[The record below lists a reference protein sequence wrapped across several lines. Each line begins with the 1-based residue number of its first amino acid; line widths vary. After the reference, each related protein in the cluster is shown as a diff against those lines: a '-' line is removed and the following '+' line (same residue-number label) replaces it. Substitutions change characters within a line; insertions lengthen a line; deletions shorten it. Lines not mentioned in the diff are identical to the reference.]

1 MLPVAILSGG
11 LATRL
16 RPITEKIPKALV
28 EVAGKPFILWQL
40 AYLKSQ
46 GVNKVVICTGYLGEM
61 IEKMVGNGR
70 DIGLEV
76 IYSRDGPHLL
86 GTGGAL
92 KQALPFLGDA
102 FFVLYGDSFL
112 PTSFSF
118 VERSWHALEKP
129 AVMTVLKNEGRWD
142 KSNVLFH
149 DGELIEYSKEL
160 PYPEMR
166 HIDYGLGIISSDS
179 LLAST
184 DLKSF
189 DLANYYQALSRE
201 GDLGG
206 VEVFERF
213 YEIGSHA
220 GLKEADVFL
229 GRYKL

>member
-112 PTSFSF
+112 PTSLLYS
-118 VERSWHALEKP
+118 SIIHSIIWAL
-129 AVMTVLKNEGRWD
+129 V
-142 KSNVLFH
+142 
-149 DGELIEYSKEL
+149 
-160 PYPEMR
+160 
-166 HIDYGLGIISSDS
+166 
-179 LLAST
+179 
-184 DLKSF
+184 
-189 DLANYYQALSRE
+189 
-201 GDLGG
+201 
-206 VEVFERF
+206 
-213 YEIGSHA
+213 
-220 GLKEADVFL
+220 
-229 GRYKL
+229 